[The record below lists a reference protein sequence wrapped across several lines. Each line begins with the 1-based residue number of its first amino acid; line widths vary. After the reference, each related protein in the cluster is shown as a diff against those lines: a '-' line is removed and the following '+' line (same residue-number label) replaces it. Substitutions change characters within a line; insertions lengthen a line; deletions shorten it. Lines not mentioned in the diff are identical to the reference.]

1 MVQWYNVVY
10 DSLYQRLWLSQETQ
24 FHCFQWSRLKCLLD
38 PRQECQ
44 QGWEFFLKTYL
55 LVERIL
61 LMQILFNMSY
71 PSSIIVFYCVTHM
84 HTTDYAI
91 ARCLSVHVTH
101 ASAVSKR
108 LNISSNFFH
117 HLVDPLL
124 VFSVQNIMAIFGWGT
139 PNRDIECIAGD
150 ILKITI
156 FDQYLTLSQK
166 WCKTGVEFYL
176 YPTVGTVLI
185 HSVKPELTE

>member
-1 MVQWYNVVY
+1 
-10 DSLYQRLWLSQETQ
+10 
-24 FHCFQWSRLKCLLD
+24 
-38 PRQECQ
+38 
-44 QGWEFFLKTYL
+44 
-55 LVERIL
+55 
-61 LMQILFNMSY
+61 MQILFNMSY

-166 WCKTGVEFYL
+166 
-176 YPTVGTVLI
+176 
-185 HSVKPELTE
+185 

>member
-1 MVQWYNVVY
+1 
-10 DSLYQRLWLSQETQ
+10 
-24 FHCFQWSRLKCLLD
+24 
-38 PRQECQ
+38 
-44 QGWEFFLKTYL
+44 
-55 LVERIL
+55 
-61 LMQILFNMSY
+61 MSY

-139 PNRDIECIAGD
+139 PNRDIECIAGE

-166 WCKTGVEFYL
+166 
-176 YPTVGTVLI
+176 
-185 HSVKPELTE
+185 